1 MSEPTF
7 RQLASETVRI
17 FALRGRILVATII
30 VDVAWVAHI
39 AGANGAAAELINAAC
54 RVVPSRLR

>member
-7 RQLASETVRI
+7 RQLASETVRV
-17 FALRGRILVATII
+17 FVLRGWILVATII
-30 VDVAWVAHI
+30 VDVAWVARI
-39 AGANGAAAELINAAC
+39 AGSNGAAAELINAAC